1 MPAKK
6 ASRSEAPASSSS
18 PAAPTR
24 IPVKKAA
31 RPAAGGREAK
41 TATAR
46 VPKRTTT
53 RTKAQRGVEVVAAPA
68 PERRVTAEDIRVR
81 AYFLA
86 MENGGNGGSLDF
98 WLRAERELLT
108 GAGADD

>member
-1 MPAKK
+1 MRPPVRVSQAPGATLRRKRRPRLPA
-6 ASRSEAPASSSS
+6 PSSDLD
-18 PAAPTR
+18 A
-24 IPVKKAA
+24 V
-31 RPAAGGREAK
+31 
-41 TATAR
+41 
-46 VPKRTTT
+46 
-53 RTKAQRGVEVVAAPA
+53 VVAEVPA
-68 PERRVTAEDIRVR
+68 RRVTPEDIQVR

>member
-1 MPAKK
+1 M
-6 ASRSEAPASSSS
+6 
-18 PAAPTR
+18 
-24 IPVKKAA
+24 PVKKTSESKTPEKAAPVRTRTPKAAGDAAPRRVAKPRAPRSAKAPVAAA
-31 RPAAGGREAK
+31 RAEDSLDA
-41 TATAR
+41 
-46 VPKRTTT
+46 V
-53 RTKAQRGVEVVAAPA
+53 VVAEVPA
-68 PERRVTAEDIRVR
+68 RQVTTEDIQVR